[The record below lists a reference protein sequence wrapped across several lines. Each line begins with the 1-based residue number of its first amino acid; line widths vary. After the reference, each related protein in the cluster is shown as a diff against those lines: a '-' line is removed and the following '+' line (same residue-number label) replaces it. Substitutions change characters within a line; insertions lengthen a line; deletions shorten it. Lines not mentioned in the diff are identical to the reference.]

1 MVAGCD
7 GRRLRTAVAAA
18 GHTGFA
24 VAVHAD
30 RSERSAEAPMAV
42 DQVAEGAA
50 QNCLA
55 RRNSAAAAAAE
66 TLAAVGV
73 VAYAVAVVVVG
84 GYHTCCTG
92 AG

>member
-7 GRRLRTAVAAA
+7 DRRPRTAAAAA
-18 GHTGFA
+18 GHTGSA

-30 RSERSAEAPMAV
+30 RSERSAEVPT
-42 DQVAEGAA
+42 AEDREVVGAA
-50 QNCLA
+50 RNCLA
-55 RRNSAAAAAAE
+55 RRNSAAAEALAAA
-66 TLAAVGV
+66 
-73 VAYAVAVVVVG
+73 AYAVAVVAVVVG